1 MGSHKSLLTPIL
13 FRFGWAGGC
22 PGPNGVTCAV
32 LSVSSGS
39 GFAKARVPLPIQRKE
54 PVTQRS
60 PLLATVSLNRHG
72 SKVGETTIRMLW
84 MPGRCGKTGERKGCF
99 CLVFLVFFLV
109 ICYKPQSPKQYK
121 DPICNLVLQS
131 VGLCVAH
138 THTLTDTRN
147 LMGLKPLAAGAEMQ
161 EPDALPCGILTL
173 AILKVEGWAWQR
185 GNWVL
190 SNCMLRSLSP
200 PT

>member
-1 MGSHKSLLTPIL
+1 MFLSCLPCLLFGDMLQAPKSQAIQRPYLQ
-13 FRFGWAGGC
+13 F
-22 PGPNGVTCAV
+22 GVTVC
-32 LSVSSGS
+32 
-39 GFAKARVPLPIQRKE
+39 RV
-54 PVTQRS
+54 
-60 PLLATVSLNRHG
+60 
-72 SKVGETTIRMLW
+72 M
-84 MPGRCGKTGERKGCF
+84 CGT
-99 CLVFLVFFLV
+99 
-109 ICYKPQSPKQYK
+109 
-121 DPICNLVLQS
+121 
-131 VGLCVAH
+131 H